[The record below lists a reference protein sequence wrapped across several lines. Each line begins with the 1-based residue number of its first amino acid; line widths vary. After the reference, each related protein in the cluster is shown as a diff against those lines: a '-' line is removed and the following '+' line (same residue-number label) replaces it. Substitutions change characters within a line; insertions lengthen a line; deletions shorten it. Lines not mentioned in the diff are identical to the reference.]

1 MSKINESAVRRLA
14 ERQGYYL
21 RRVRGGYNLISDRK
35 VVIMEGVSLDEL
47 HRLLSA

>member
-21 RRVRGGYNLISDRK
+21 RRARGGYNLVNDRK
-35 VVIMEGVSLDEL
+35 VIIMEGLSLAEL
-47 HRLLSA
+47 YRLLNA